1 MKKIAVFPG
10 SFDPIT
16 LGHQSIIERSL
27 DLFDEIIV
35 AIGIN
40 SSKNSLFSLEKR
52 IELIEEVFKNENKVK
67 VETFGGLTV
76 DYCQEKGAKYILR
89 GLRTSIDFEF
99 ERSLAQSNK
108 KLLHDIETVF
118 FLTLP
123 EHTFITSTIVRDI
136 YKNKGDISNFVP
148 ETVCNNL
155 SNSQ

>member
-16 LGHQSIIERSL
+16 LGHQSVIERSL
-27 DLFDEIIV
+27 DLFDEIII
-35 AIGIN
+35 AIGVK
-40 SSKNSLFSLEKR
+40 SSKNSLFSLDKR
-52 IELIEEVFKNENKVK
+52 IELIEEVFKNEKKVK

-89 GLRTSIDFEF
+89 GLRTSADFEF

-136 YKNKGDISNFVP
+136 YKNSGNISSFVP
-148 ETVCNNL
+148 KIVADNL
-155 SNSQ
+155 LKSQ